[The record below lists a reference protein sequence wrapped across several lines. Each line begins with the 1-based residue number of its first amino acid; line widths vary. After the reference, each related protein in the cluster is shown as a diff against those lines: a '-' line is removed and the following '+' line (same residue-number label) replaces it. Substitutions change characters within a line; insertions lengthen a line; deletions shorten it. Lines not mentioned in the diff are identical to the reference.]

1 MERKHLN
8 IFLASLIF
16 MGLLTLASILYYRA
30 DAVKRASELTYQRLS
45 DSAKEQSLTLNA
57 KMGGQFAILE
67 TFAES
72 ITLKEYSSKPMM
84 MEKMNNV
91 LSSSPFLHMGF
102 IRSDGKGFLNDG
114 KEVNVSDRS
123 YFQRGMAGRRSIERV
138 SRGKIEKFPR
148 FIVSIPLVINR
159 KTVGIIYGS
168 YNEDMLRDLIVP
180 HTCPR

>member
-102 IRSDGKGFLNDG
+102 IRSDGKGFLKG
-114 KEVNVSDRS
+114 THTTLLLSPAS
-123 YFQRGMAGRRSIERV
+123 YLS
-138 SRGKIEKFPR
+138 KF
-148 FIVSIPLVINR
+148 
-159 KTVGIIYGS
+159 
-168 YNEDMLRDLIVP
+168 E
-180 HTCPR
+180 